1 MLKAGDKMLPLLYTT
16 LSLEWCLLSMYTPQI
31 STAVAA
37 LWLEA
42 LAHISLCSSKLFVTL
57 CSRCFACLAGCVCEM
72 PFVL

>member
-1 MLKAGDKMLPLLYTT
+1 MFKYIDVLHFKLMLKAGDKMLPLLYTT

-42 LAHISLCSSKLFVTL
+42 LAHISFVAL
-57 CSRCFACLAGCVCEM
+57 SCLLLYVVGAC
-72 PFVL
+72 